1 VVEGVADS
9 GTIYRLQALAGSV
22 AEAETLC
29 QSLKAAGGDCQVKR

>member
-9 GTIYRLQALAGSV
+9 GTIFRLQALAGSV

-29 QSLKAAGGDCQVKR
+29 RDIKAQGGDCQVKR